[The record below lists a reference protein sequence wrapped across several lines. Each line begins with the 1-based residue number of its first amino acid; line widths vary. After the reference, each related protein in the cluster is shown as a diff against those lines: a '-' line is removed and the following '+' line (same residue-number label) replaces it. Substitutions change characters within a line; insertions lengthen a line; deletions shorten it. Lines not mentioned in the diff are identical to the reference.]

1 MVREMA
7 QKKVGRLYCYTDP
20 KLSSGQV
27 RVGVEGVNTN
37 GCGRKAESNRKE
49 NRTFQTVVE
58 PIELRSNL
66 SNNNR
71 IVIEPN
77 RTVIELY
84 RNFLVRLL
92 FDSVR

>member
-49 NRTFQTVVE
+49 NRTHRTVIK
-58 PIELRSNL
+58 PIELRSNQ
-66 SNNNR
+66 SNYDR
-71 IVIEPN
+71 TIEQ
-77 RTVIELY
+77 
-84 RNFLVRLL
+84 
-92 FDSVR
+92 